1 MPPYLILKL
10 EGVTQAWGGHTFE
23 DLRPS
28 HDFPTRSGL
37 IGLLAACLGLDRQD
51 CEGQG
56 RLSQS
61 LRFAVRMDR
70 KQLEWEEYGQKRTK
84 ILQPTKLTDYHT
96 VLDAR
101 RVRHVKKREDTPSGK
116 YFPVQSRREYLYDA
130 AFTVAI
136 GEAPEPA
143 FTLAQI
149 ANAAHKPVF
158 TPFLGRRACPLGR
171 PLLHGLVEAESLIA
185 ALEQVEPQG
194 GTIYSEE
201 VAGELPRMLV
211 RDVPLWREHRQFAT
225 RQVYI
230 YASGG
235 EA

>member
-1 MPPYLILKL
+1 MARYLILKL
-10 EGVTQAWGGHTFE
+10 EGMMQAWGGHTFE

-28 HDFPTRSGL
+28 HDLPTRSGL
-37 IGLLAACLGLDRQD
+37 LGLLAACLGLERRDRENQA
-51 CEGQG
+51 
-56 RLSQS
+56 RLTQS
-61 LRFAVRMDR
+61 VRFAVRVD
-70 KQLEWEEYGQKRTK
+70 QKTVANRSLRPIK
-84 ILQPTKLTDYHT
+84 SVDYHT
-96 VLDAR
+96 IREAR
-101 RVRHVKKREDTPSGK
+101 RANRPPKEGET
-116 YFPVQSRREYLYDA
+116 VQSRREYLYDA
-130 AFTVAI
+130 AFTVAV
-136 GEAPEPA
+136 GQTAEAKFDLE
-143 FTLAQI
+143 QI
-149 ANAAHKPVF
+149 RDHVLRPVF

-230 YASGG
+230 YVPGG
-235 EA
+235 GA

>member
-1 MPPYLILKL
+1 MESYLILKL
-10 EGVTQAWGGHTFE
+10 EGVMQAWGGHTFE

-37 IGLLAACLGLDRQD
+37 LGLLAACLGLERRDRENQA
-51 CEGQG
+51 
-56 RLSQS
+56 RLAQS
-61 LRFAVRMDR
+61 VRFAVRAD
-70 KQLEWEEYGQKRTK
+70 QKTVANRSLRSIK
-84 ILQPTKLTDYHT
+84 STDYHT

-101 RVRHVKKREDTPSGK
+101 RANRPPRQGET
-116 YFPVQSRREYLYDA
+116 VQSWREYLYDA
-130 AFTVAI
+130 AFTVTI

-149 ANAAHKPVF
+149 ADAVRNPIF

-230 YASGG
+230 YVPGG
-235 EA
+235 GA